1 MTSILKVTEI
11 QDPTNSN
18 TALTIDSSGR
28 VSRPVI
34 PFAFV
39 GFPGT
44 DSYVAKTANTIVDF
58 SYAFVNDGNHYDTS
72 TYKFTCPLAGL
83 YRVEISTL
91 SQSADQV
98 AAWLFYRETGGTATA
113 LGRVYTQNRSVT
125 GSMTIKCSAN
135 DKLYLHQN
143 NNISYYQTINVPY
156 NWATYTFIG

>member
-18 TALTIDSSGR
+18 TALTIDTSGR
-28 VSRPVI
+28 VSTPVK

-44 DSYVAKTANTIVDF
+44 DCYVAQSANTVVTF
-58 SYAFVNDGNHYDTS
+58 SHAFVNDGNHYDTS
-72 TYKFTCPLAGL
+72 TYKFTCPVAGL
-83 YRVEISTL
+83 YRIEISTL
-91 SQSADQV
+91 SELDTQT
-98 AAWLFYRETGGTATA
+98 AAWNFVRETGGTATA
-113 LGRVYTQNRSVT
+113 LGRIYTRYRALA

-135 DKLYLHQN
+135 DKLYLTQN
-143 NNISYYQTINVPY
+143 TNNDYYQTTTVPY

>member
-72 TYKFTCPLAGL
+72 TYKFTCPVAGL
-83 YRVEISTL
+83 YRVEVSTL
-91 SQSADQV
+91 SQSVDQV
-98 AAWLFYRETGGTATA
+98 QAWLFYRETGGSATA
-113 LGRVYTQNRSVT
+113 LGRIYTQNRAT
-125 GSMTIKCSAN
+125 HGSMTIKCSAN
-135 DKLYLHQN
+135 DKLYLQQN
-143 NNISYYQTINVPY
+143 NNISYYQTIDVPY